1 MGRNFVSDRPKIDPA
16 GKKEE
21 PKAAPMSEKTIEQH
35 FEDLAKYRE
44 EHGMPVAGSSED
56 NVKGSAR
63 TVAKLVVGDKEFIG
77 TNAHGR
83 KPITLKVNS
92 ISITHAETDVF
103 QQAKDAGIS
112 GGKAVLIV
120 DREVC
125 PPCGLRGAVKSMAKQ
140 LGLTEVEIHS
150 RGKPTLKFNPFESGN
165 PFKNY
170 YD

>member
-1 MGRNFVSDRPKIDPA
+1 MAKNSISNRPKIDPA

-21 PKAAPMSEKTIEQH
+21 PKAAPKSEKTIEQH

-44 EHGMPVAGSSED
+44 EHGMPAAGSPED
-56 NVKGSAR
+56 DVKGRAR

-83 KPITLKVNS
+83 KPITLTVNN

-112 GGKAVLIV
+112 VGKAVLIV

-140 LGLTEVEIHS
+140 LEL
-150 RGKPTLKFNPFESGN
+150 
-165 PFKNY
+165 Y
-170 YD
+170 